1 MQLARVLAQIWDRSA
16 FGPRYLLLDE
26 PTSALDV
33 AHQQLTLQLA
43 RELAG
48 QGIGVMAILHD
59 LNLAA
64 QYGDRIVM
72 LQQGEIAA
80 QGTVEEVLEPELIR
94 QLFSIDV
101 SIMPHPTSLRPM
113 VVML

>member
-1 MQLARVLAQIWDRSA
+1 
-16 FGPRYLLLDE
+16 
-26 PTSALDV
+26 
-33 AHQQLTLQLA
+33 
-43 RELAG
+43 
-48 QGIGVMAILHD
+48 
-59 LNLAA
+59 
-64 QYGDRIVM
+64 M